1 MPTLVFISDAAQTT
15 HKHHAD
21 GRAYIKAF
29 LVYFHRSTP
38 KYTRSTPSLS
48 HCHTDDCLDLQP
60 KKVYFGRFFEKTH
73 FQLAVMLRVF
83 RAQ

>member
-38 KYTRSTPSLS
+38 EVHLPYRTVT
-48 HCHTDDCLDLQP
+48 QP
-60 KKVYFGRFFEKTH
+60 IAQICGQKGVLRAFFEKIH

>member
-38 KYTRSTPSLS
+38 EVHLS
-48 HCHTDDCLDLQP
+48 YRTGIQTIAWICGHKGVL
-60 KKVYFGRFFEKTH
+60 RAFFEKTH

>member
-29 LVYFHRSTP
+29 LVYFHRSTLEVHP
-38 KYTRSTPSLS
+38 KYTSLIA
-48 HCHTDDCLDLQP
+48 LAYRRLP
-60 KKVYFGRFFEKTH
+60 GFAVRKVYFGRFFEKTH